1 MKYDFTAI
9 EKKWQEK
16 WLEEKPFTAVTGDK
30 TREKFYGLIEFP
42 YPSGQGLH
50 VGHARPFTAMD
61 IICRKKR
68 MQGYNVLFPIGFDAF
83 GLPTE
88 NYAIKNHIHPA
99 IVTKQNIANFTSQ
112 LKMLGY
118 GFDWDRVVDTTDPN
132 YYKWTQWIFL
142 QMFKKG
148 LAYKTTMP
156 VNWCTSCKCVLANEE
171 VVNGVCERCGSEV
184 IRKEKSQWM
193 LKITA
198 YAQRLLDD
206 LEDVDFIERVK
217 IQQRNWIGR
226 STGAEITFDTNVGD
240 RVTVYTT
247 RADTLFGT
255 TYMVISPEHPLLKEW
270 QPKIKN
276 WDAVAA
282 YQEEAAHKS
291 DFERGELNKEK
302 TGVRL
307 EGIEA
312 INPVTHK
319 PLPLFVSD
327 YVLMGYGTGIVMG
340 VPGHDQR
347 DWEFA
352 KKFGLPIIEVVKGN
366 TESNLD
372 EAAFTDVATGTLVNS
387 GFLNGLSVTD
397 AKKKMIDWLEANGKG
412 CDKVNYKLRDWVFS
426 RQRYWGE
433 PIPMVKCEKCGWQPL
448 PESSLP
454 LTLPDI
460 TDFEPGP
467 DGESPLARHT
477 DWVKTTCPCC
487 GGPATR
493 ETDTM
498 PQWAG
503 SSWYFLRYMD
513 PHCKDALA
521 SKEALEYWSPVDWYN
536 GGMEHTTLHLLYSR
550 FWHKFLYDIGVVPT
564 AEPYQKRTAHGM
576 ILGLNPHS
584 FVNLPAE
591 EQDKLLKEYGSQKA
605 AEKALEEKYGEM
617 ARHPIVKMSK
627 SLGNVINPDEVVDT
641 YGADTM
647 RLYEMF
653 MGDFEQAAPWQTS
666 AIAGC
671 NRFLDRVWALSD
683 KLVEGE
689 GYRPQVETLM
699 HQTIKKVGADI
710 EGLKM
715 NTAIAQLMTLV
726 NTLYDNGGA
735 TKAEYETVVQL
746 LNPFAPHMTEEL
758 WEKLGHSHDEQLAY
772 YPWPQYEEAK
782 CVEAMVEIAVQVNGK
797 VKARL
802 KVAAD
807 ITSEDAIAAAKAE
820 PAVAEA
826 LAGKTIAKEIYVK
839 GRLVNLA
846 VKG

>member
-1 MKYDFTAI
+1 MKYDFAAI
-9 EKKWQEK
+9 EKKWQK
-16 WLEEKPFTAVTGDK
+16 RWEETKPYAAVTGDK
-30 TREKFYGLIEFP
+30 RPKFYGLIEFP

-50 VGHARPFTAMD
+50 VGHPRPFTAMD
-61 IICRKKR
+61 IVTRKKR
-68 MQGYNVLFPIGFDAF
+68 MEGYNVLYPIGFDAF

-118 GFDWDRVVDTTDPN
+118 GFDWDRCIDTTDPS
-132 YYKWTQWIFL
+132 YYKWTQWIFQ
-142 QMFKKG
+142 QMFKRG
-148 LAYKTTMP
+148 LAYKATMP

-206 LEDVDFIERVK
+206 LEDVDYIERVK

-226 STGAEITFDTNVGD
+226 STGAEITFQTNIGD
-240 RVTVYTT
+240 EVTVYTT

-255 TYMVISPEHPLLKEW
+255 SYMVISPEHPLLKSW
-270 QPKIKN
+270 QPHIKN

-282 YQEEAAHKS
+282 YQEEAARKS

-327 YVLMGYGTGIVMG
+327 YVLMGYGTGVVMG

-352 KKFGLPIIEVVKGN
+352 KKFGLPIIEVVQGGDVTK
-366 TESNLD
+366 
-372 EAAFTDVATGTLVNS
+372 EAFVAKDDTAIMVNS
-387 GFLNGLSVTD
+387 GFLNGMTV
-397 AKKKMIDWLEANGKG
+397 KEAIPAMKEYVVEQGFGKE
-412 CDKVNYKLRDWVFS
+412 KVNFKLRDWVFS

-433 PIPMVKCEKCGWQPL
+433 PIPLVNCEKCGWVPVPEEQL
-448 PESSLP
+448 PVVLPQVESYEP
-454 LTLPDI
+454 
-460 TDFEPGP
+460 TD
-467 DGESPLARHT
+467 DGESPLSKMT
-477 DWVKTTCPCC
+477 DWVNTTCPCC
-487 GGPATR
+487 GGPAKR

-503 SSWYFLRYMD
+503 SSWYFLRYID
-513 PHCKDALA
+513 PHNDKALA

-564 AEPYQKRTAHGM
+564 KEPYAKRTSHGM
-576 ILGLNPHS
+576 ILG
-584 FVNLPAE
+584 E
-591 EQDKLLKEYGSQKA
+591 G
-605 AEKALEEKYGEM
+605 GE
-617 ARHPIVKMSK
+617 KMSK
-627 SLGNVINPDEVVDT
+627 SRGNVVNPNDIVAQ

-647 RLYEMF
+647 RLHIMF
-653 MGDFEQAAPWQTS
+653 IGDFEKAVTWSNEAVKGS
-666 AIAGC
+666 K
-671 NRFLDRVWALSD
+671 RFLDRCWNLMELAQDSD
-683 KLVEGE
+683 EISGKNASII
-689 GYRPQVETLM
+689 
-699 HQTIKKVGADI
+699 HKTIKKVTTDI
-710 EGLKM
+710 DDLKM
-715 NTAIAQLMTLV
+715 NTAIAALMAMVNEFYSSGLTRGDLQQLMLM
-726 NTLYDNGGA
+726 LS
-735 TKAEYETVVQL
+735 
-746 LNPFAPHMTEEL
+746 PFAPHMVEEM
-758 WEKLGHSHDEQLAY
+758 WELTGYAAKTGKMAMQM
-772 YPWPQYEEAK
+772 PWPTWDESK
-782 CVEAMVEIAVQVNGK
+782 TVDSHVEMAVQVNG
-797 VKARL
+797 
-802 KVAAD
+802 
-807 ITSEDAIAAAKAE
+807 
-820 PAVAEA
+820 
-826 LAGKTIAKEIYVK
+826 
-839 GRLVNLA
+839 
-846 VKG
+846 

>member
-1 MKYDFTAI
+1 MKYDFAAI
-9 EKKWQEK
+9 EKKWQK
-16 WLEEKPFTAVTGDK
+16 RWEETKPYAAVTGDK
-30 TREKFYGLIEFP
+30 RPKFYGLIEFP

-50 VGHARPFTAMD
+50 VGHPRPFTAMD
-61 IICRKKR
+61 IVTRKKR
-68 MQGYNVLFPIGFDAF
+68 MEGYNVLYPIGFDAF

-118 GFDWDRVVDTTDPN
+118 GFDWDRCIDTTDPS
-132 YYKWTQWIFL
+132 YYKWTQWIFQ
-142 QMFKKG
+142 QMFKRG
-148 LAYKTTMP
+148 LAYKATMP

-206 LEDVDFIERVK
+206 LEDVDYIERVK

-226 STGAEITFDTNVGD
+226 STGAEITFQTNIGD
-240 RVTVYTT
+240 EVTVYTT

-255 TYMVISPEHPLLKEW
+255 SYMVISPEHPLLKNW
-270 QPKIKN
+270 QPHIKN

-282 YQEEAAHKS
+282 YQEEAARKS

-327 YVLMGYGTGIVMG
+327 YVLMGYGTGVVMG

-352 KKFGLPIIEVVKGN
+352 KKFGLPIIEVVQGGDVTK
-366 TESNLD
+366 
-372 EAAFTDVATGTLVNS
+372 EAFVAKDDTAIMVNS
-387 GFLNGLSVTD
+387 GFLNGMTVKE
-397 AKKKMIDWLEANGKG
+397 AIPAMKKYVVEQGFGKE
-412 CDKVNYKLRDWVFS
+412 KVNFKLRDWVFS

-433 PIPMVKCEKCGWQPL
+433 PIPLVNCEKCGWVPVPEEQL
-448 PESSLP
+448 PVVLPQVESYEP
-454 LTLPDI
+454 
-460 TDFEPGP
+460 TD
-467 DGESPLARHT
+467 DGESPLSKMT
-477 DWVKTTCPCC
+477 DWVNTTCPCC
-487 GGPATR
+487 GGPAKR

-513 PHCKDALA
+513 PHNDKALA
-521 SKEALEYWSPVDWYN
+521 SKEALDYWSPVDWYN

-564 AEPYQKRTAHGM
+564 KEPYAKRTSHGM
-576 ILGLNPHS
+576 ILG
-584 FVNLPAE
+584 E
-591 EQDKLLKEYGSQKA
+591 G
-605 AEKALEEKYGEM
+605 GE
-617 ARHPIVKMSK
+617 KMSK
-627 SLGNVINPDEVVDT
+627 SRGNVVNPNDIVAQ

-647 RLYEMF
+647 RLHIMF
-653 MGDFEQAAPWQTS
+653 IGDFEKAVTWSNEAVKGS
-666 AIAGC
+666 K
-671 NRFLDRVWALSD
+671 RFLDRCWNLMELAQESD
-683 KLVEGE
+683 EISGKNASII
-689 GYRPQVETLM
+689 
-699 HQTIKKVGADI
+699 HKTIKKVTTDI
-710 EGLKM
+710 DDLKM
-715 NTAIAQLMTLV
+715 NTAIAALMAMVNEFYSSGLTRGDLQQLMLM
-726 NTLYDNGGA
+726 LS
-735 TKAEYETVVQL
+735 
-746 LNPFAPHMTEEL
+746 PFAPHMVEEM
-758 WEKLGHSHDEQLAY
+758 WELTGYAAKTGKMAMQM
-772 YPWPQYEEAK
+772 PWPTWDESK
-782 CVEAMVEIAVQVNGK
+782 TVDSHVEMAVQVNGK
-797 VKARL
+797 LKGTVTVAMDSDEETVKA
-802 KVAAD
+802 A
-807 ITSEDAIAAAKAE
+807 
-820 PAVAEA
+820 A
-826 LAGKTIAKEIYVK
+826 LALDKVQKATGDMTVVKTILVKNKLINLIVKPAK
-839 GRLVNLA
+839 
-846 VKG
+846 